1 MASKKSH
8 WEPGNPFPKYA
19 DRKTLA
25 KIISFER
32 FPISYRTLQTWP
44 LTARR
49 PNRAVVYDVNE
60 ALEYAQTKL
69 DKSVCYKQG
78 EWS

>member
-1 MASKKSH
+1 MAFKPSH
-8 WEPGNPFPKYA
+8 WEPGQPFPKYA

-25 KIISFER
+25 KIISFEC
-32 FPISYRTLQTWP
+32 FPASYRTLQTWP

-60 ALEYAQTKL
+60 ALEYAQSKL
-69 DKSVCYKQG
+69 NLAPCYKQG
-78 EWS
+78 K

>member
-1 MASKKSH
+1 MAFKPSH
-8 WEPGNPFPKYA
+8 WEPGKPFPKYA

-32 FPISYRTLQTWP
+32 FPVSYQTLQTWP

-60 ALEYAQTKL
+60 ALEYAQSKL
-69 DKSVCYKQG
+69 DLAPCYKQG
-78 EWS
+78 K

>member
-1 MASKKSH
+1 MTFKSSQ
-8 WEPGNPFPKYA
+8 WEPGQPFPKYA

-32 FPISYRTLQTWP
+32 FPVSYRTLQTWP

-49 PNRAVVYDVNE
+49 PNRDVVYDVNE
-60 ALEYAQTKL
+60 ALEYAQSKL
-69 DKSVCYKQG
+69 DLAPCYKQG
-78 EWS
+78 K

>member
-1 MASKKSH
+1 MAFKPSH
-8 WEPGNPFPKYA
+8 WEPGQPFPKYA

-32 FPISYRTLQTWP
+32 FPVSYRTLQTWP
-44 LTARR
+44 LIARR

-60 ALEYAQTKL
+60 ALEYAQSKL
-69 DKSVCYKQG
+69 DLAPCYKQG
-78 EWS
+78 K